1 MTFIKSLRVSALCAG
16 VCGSV
21 AGIFTVGAS
30 AQSLQPPMILQ
41 NDGADEVMPA
51 QPDESGLL
59 LRINKLENALRQM
72 NGQIEQLQF
81 QNRQL
86 QDQMKKFGEGG
97 AAKAAP
103 SEAPSVAAP
112 GAAVPAATGLKKSDA
127 FEPLSQPNAPGVPRP
142 LGIGPAPGLSIP
154 KDQAPSTTGPL
165 GVTGPLD
172 ISRAPVTTGGTVIA
186 NDGPMSA
193 KQEYDLAAGFLRQGQ
208 YGEAE
213 TGFRSFLTKHP
224 KDRLVADATF
234 NLGETYLQR
243 NRPREAAE
251 QYLKVSADFPNATRA
266 PESMLRLGIALG
278 ALNAHEQSCA
288 TFQEISRKYPN
299 ASTTVKRGAER
310 EIARSKC

>member
-1 MTFIKSLRVSALCAG
+1 MALIKSLRVIALCAG
-16 VCGSV
+16 VCGTA
-21 AGIFTVGAS
+21 AGVFGVGAA
-30 AQSLQPPMILQ
+30 AQTLRPPVILQ
-41 NDGADEVMPA
+41 NDGADETMPA

-86 QDQMKKFGEGG
+86 QDQMKKLGEGG
-97 AAKAAP
+97 IAKAAP
-103 SEAPSVAAP
+103 SEAPAVVAPAVP
-112 GAAVPAATGLKKSDA
+112 AAPAATGLKKSDA
-127 FEPLSQPNAPGVPRP
+127 FEPSAQPNAPGVPRP
-142 LGIGPAPGLSIP
+142 LGIGPAPGLGIP
-154 KDQAPSTTGPL
+154 KDQAPGT
-165 GVTGPLD
+165 TGPLD
-172 ISRAPVTTGGTVIA
+172 ISKAPVTTGGTVIA
-186 NDGPMSA
+186 SDGPMSA

-213 TGFRSFLTKHP
+213 TGFRNFLAKHP

-251 QYLKVSADFPNATRA
+251 QYLKVSSDFPNATRA

-278 ALNAHEQSCA
+278 SLNAHEQSCA

>member
-1 MTFIKSLRVSALCAG
+1 MALVKSLRVMALCAG
-16 VCGSV
+16 VCASSGLFV
-21 AGIFTVGAS
+21 QGAS
-30 AQSLQPPMILQ
+30 AQTLRPPVILQ
-41 NDGADEVMPA
+41 NDGADEVMPS

-86 QDQMKKFGEGG
+86 QDQMKKLGEGG
-97 AAKAAP
+97 VAKAAP
-103 SEAPSVAAP
+103 ADAPTIAAP
-112 GAAVPAATGLKKSDA
+112 VAVAPPAAGLKKSDA
-127 FEPLSQPNAPGVPRP
+127 FEPSAQPNAPGVPRP
-142 LGIGPAPGLSIP
+142 LGIGPAPGLGIP
-154 KDQAPSTTGPL
+154 KDQAGGT
-165 GVTGPLD
+165 TGPLD
-172 ISRAPVTTGGTVIA
+172 ISKAPVTTGGTVIA

-208 YGEAE
+208 YGDAE
-213 TGFRSFLTKHP
+213 TGFRNFLTKHP

-251 QYLKVSADFPNATRA
+251 QYLKVSSDFPNATRA

-278 ALNAHEQSCA
+278 SLNAHEQSCA